1 MPSRAMLPDRAD
13 VVDVGETVV
22 DGRIVVGA
30 GTPVASGIA
39 LRIVQRAGD
48 EVVYDDA
55 GEVVAVADAIT
66 GHPLELGQALDVTVG
81 AYAGERWIVSGRVN
95 PLRGRTLS
103 GFSAPIR
110 HA

>member
-1 MPSRAMLPDRAD
+1 MISSRMLPDRAD

-22 DGRIVVGA
+22 DGRTVTTDGL
-30 GTPVASGIA
+30 PVASGIE
-39 LRIVQRAGD
+39 LRIVQRPAD
-48 EVVYDDA
+48 QVVYTA
-55 GEVVAVADAIT
+55 EGEVVADADAIT
-66 GHPLELGQALDVTVG
+66 GHPLELGQALKVTVG

-95 PLRGRTLS
+95 PLRGIRLS